1 MLEWLFQEQW
11 SPYIAG
17 IGIGILCWFAF
28 LLSDKTIG
36 CSTAYARTSGM
47 IERLFRGTKTNQK
60 PYYKKFRPTIDW
72 EWMLVFGILIGSFL
86 SASLSGMFQIQW
98 VPQVWSATFG
108 TTISLRWIVAL
119 IGGILLGFGS
129 RWAGGCTSGH
139 GISGTLQLAISGWLA
154 FICFFAGGVATAYI
168 LLTVIGGI

>member
-1 MLEWLFQEQW
+1 MIDWIIQGQW

-47 IERLFRGTKTNQK
+47 IERLVRGSKATQK
-60 PYYKKFRPTIDW
+60 SYYQKFTPTIDW
-72 EWMLVFGILIGSFL
+72 EWMLVLGILIGSFL
-86 SASLSGMFQIQW
+86 SSMLSGLFEIQW
-98 VPQVWSATFG
+98 IPSVWAASFG
-108 TTISLRWIVAL
+108 TNLSLRLIVAL

-139 GISGTLQLAISGWLA
+139 GISGALQLAVSGWLA
-154 FICFFAGGVATAYI
+154 FICFFAGGVATAFI
-168 LLTVIGGI
+168 IFRVIGGL